1 MLTPCGGARL
11 HEPPEARR
19 KAAPYVT
26 TFRIVLV
33 LAGAGLPLGLSPD
46 TRAQSA
52 DTVEFA
58 RDIQPLLRAN
68 CYGCHGPSQQ
78 SGNFRL
84 DRRRDSL
91 PNRVGANGARI
102 VPGKSAESRVYLR
115 VAGSQAG
122 LQMPP
127 SGALRPE
134 EIGII
139 KAWIDQGADWPD
151 ELAGDTP
158 SPPRD
163 PLATQLMDA
172 IRRGDRRTFVRLLT
186 ANPKAARATG
196 SGGITPLMYAALYG
210 DAASTRPLLDAGA
223 DPNARNDAG
232 ATALL
237 WAVDEPETIRLLLE
251 RDADATVRSA
261 DDRTPVLLASGQHGA
276 SETVTLLLD
285 RGATL
290 EGQPVLSQ
298 AADAG
303 DAALMRLLIERGAD
317 TSTVPLDLGLRSGCA
332 DCAKLLL
339 GLADARALTRALESA
354 SRFGDSAGVRMLLER
369 GAQATGTA
377 LRAAAA
383 SERIPLDVV
392 TVLLEKGAR
401 DAAALDE
408 ARRHGETTVVAA
420 LRKAGA
426 SERAVPPVA
435 LKRPAIARSVRA
447 AVDASLPLLQ
457 RADTVFLETAG
468 CVSCHN
474 NSLFQMTAATVRAR
488 GFRVDETA
496 ARAQV
501 KAAGAYVESWRERV
515 VQDIAIPGRVD
526 TAVYILAG
534 LAAAHY
540 TPDPATDALARYVR
554 RRQAADGGWRIAT
567 QRPPIESSDMQA
579 TALAVRALQAY
590 APKPQQA
597 DYARAV
603 QRGGAWLAR
612 ARPESTEDHVFH
624 VLGLHW
630 ARESRTAI
638 RRAGRALI
646 ALQRADGGWGQI
658 PTLGSD
664 AYATGQA
671 LTALAE
677 AGVVT
682 ATDPVYQ
689 RGVRFLLDTQL
700 EDGSWF
706 VRSRAMPIQPYFD
719 SGFPHGVDQFIS
731 AAATNWA
738 TMALASAAR

>member
-1 MLTPCGGARL
+1 V
-11 HEPPEARR
+11 H
-19 KAAPYVT
+19 T

-33 LAGAGLPLGLSPD
+33 LAAAGLPLGLSPAP
-46 TRAQSA
+46 RAQTA
-52 DTVEFA
+52 DKVEFS

-139 KAWIDQGADWPD
+139 KAWIDQGAEWPD
-151 ELAGDTP
+151 HLAGETP
-158 SPPRD
+158 SPPQD
-163 PLATQLMDA
+163 AVAAQLMDA
-172 IRRGDRRTFVRLLT
+172 LRRGDRRTFERLLT
-186 ANPKAARATG
+186 GNPKAARATG

-210 DAASTRPLLDAGA
+210 DVASARQLLDKGA

-232 ATALL
+232 STALL
-237 WAVDEPETIRLLLE
+237 WAVDDPDTTRLLLE
-251 RDADATVRSA
+251 RGADPNVRSA
-261 DDRTPVLLASGQHGA
+261 DGRTPVLLASARSGA
-276 SETVTLLLD
+276 SEVVRLLLD

-290 EGQPVLSQ
+290 KGEPVLSQ
-298 AADAG
+298 AADTG
-303 DAALMRLLIERGAD
+303 DAALMRLLIARGAD
-317 TSTVPLDLGLRSGCA
+317 TSALPGDLSLRSGCA
-332 DCAKLLL
+332 DCSTLLL
-339 GLADARALTRALESA
+339 ELADLPALTRALEA
-354 SRFGDSAGVRMLLER
+354 AARFGDSAGVRMLLDR
-369 GAQATGTA
+369 GAAASGPA

-383 SERIPLDVV
+383 SERVPIEAV
-392 TVLLEKGAR
+392 TALLERGAR
-401 DAAALDE
+401 DAAALDL
-408 ARRHGETTVVAA
+408 ARRHGETEVVAA

-426 SERAVPPVA
+426 NERPLPTLE
-435 LKRPAIARSVRA
+435 LKRPAVTRAIRQAIEASV
-447 AVDASLPLLQ
+447 PLLQ
-457 RADTVFLETAG
+457 RADTVFLEKAG
-468 CVSCHN
+468 CLSCHN
-474 NSLFQMTAATVRAR
+474 NSLFQMTAATVRAK
-488 GFRVDETA
+488 GFRLDETA
-496 ARAQV
+496 ARAQA
-501 KAAGAYVESWRERV
+501 KASGAYLESWRERV
-515 VQDIAIPGRVD
+515 VQDVAIPGRVD
-526 TAVYILAG
+526 TAAYILAG
-534 LAAAHY
+534 LAAAQY
-540 TPDPATDALARYVR
+540 PPDPAIDALARYVR
-554 RRQAADGGWRIAT
+554 RRQAADGGWRIAS

-590 APKPQQA
+590 APRPQQA

-603 QRGGAWLAR
+603 QQGGAWLAA
-612 ARPESTEDHVFH
+612 ARPGTTEDHVFH
-624 VLGLHW
+624 LLGLHW
-630 ARESRTAI
+630 ARGSQPSI
-638 RRAGRALI
+638 RNAARALI
-646 ALQRADGGWGQI
+646 ALQRADGGWGQV

-671 LTALAE
+671 LHALAA

-682 ATDPVYQ
+682 PTDAVYQ
-689 RGVRFLLDTQL
+689 RGVKFLLDTQL

-706 VRSRAMPIQPYFD
+706 VRSRAFPIQPYFD

-738 TMALASAAR
+738 TMALAWAVR